1 MKINEFFLLRFKIK
15 SLQFLKW
22 YMFVNFSFSGKTL
35 ILKEMAI
42 RLAKEME
49 EEKQKQTAELEMKNW
64 TIKEEYEDDFL
75 KNISC

>member
-1 MKINEFFLLRFKIK
+1 MNFFCYDLNYYQ

-64 TIKEEYEDDFL
+64 TIKEEDEDDFL

>member
-1 MKINEFFLLRFKIK
+1 MKFFCYDLK

-22 YMFVNFSFSGKTL
+22 YIFVNFSFSGKTL